1 MKKIA
6 LALSCVFTLSTTA
19 ICFAAEGNS
28 ANGEKLF
35 SDPTL
40 GGSQNDRACINCHP
54 GKDAF
59 KSLSKDKD
67 LAKII
72 NACITNPL
80 AGNGLENDSQE
91 MKDLKSY
98 ILSQSK

>member
-1 MKKIA
+1 MKRKA
-6 LALSCVFTLSTTA
+6 LILSCVFMLATMSVCSA
-19 ICFAAEGNS
+19 SDGNQ

-35 SDPTL
+35 SDPNL
-40 GGSQNDRACINCHP
+40 SGSQNDNACIKCHP
-54 GKDAF
+54 RKDEF
-59 KSLSKDKD
+59 KSLSKNKD
-67 LAKII
+67 LNKMI

-80 AGNGLENDSQE
+80 AGKALENDSQE